1 MTPEPSSSATPEPS
15 SFATPAR
22 KKGKLAQKEEKKARI
37 YRVSLNICF
46 VSSLCD
52 Y

>member
-1 MTPEPSSSATPEPS
+1 VTPEPSSSATPEPS

-46 VSSLCD
+46 VSSICD
-52 Y
+52 C